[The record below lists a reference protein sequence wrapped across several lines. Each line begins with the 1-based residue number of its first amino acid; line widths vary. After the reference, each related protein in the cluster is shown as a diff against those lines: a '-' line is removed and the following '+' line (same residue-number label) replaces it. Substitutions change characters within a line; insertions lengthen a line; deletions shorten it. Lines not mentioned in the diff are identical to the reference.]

1 MRVAVQR
8 GHIPAQGATHETETV
23 ALIEPFL
30 VAKLV
35 KAGIGV
41 QRFGADIPYGQNHD
55 AAIFLHCDSD
65 GAASFWT
72 LGYWEEMHPGS
83 RAYAGYIAEA
93 YGKVCPWRHGDDN
106 YTAGEHHYY
115 GNRRFV
121 PPTRCALIEM
131 GFVSNE
137 RDRLFMVEHP
147 QLFGEAI
154 ARGILKYFGK
164 EETEMNTSSS
174 RTTTP
179 RMTLLEG
186 HAFVGKNGNFV
197 EGCWLHVTN
206 FDAPIANVKVMALTD
221 NGVRSQSY
229 KIALNKHQ
237 EVNLE
242 GFGLTGALTWRVSSD
257 VPVVI
262 SPDWRVWSV

>member
-1 MRVAVQR
+1 
-8 GHIPAQGATHETETV
+8 
-23 ALIEPFL
+23 
-30 VAKLV
+30 
-35 KAGIGV
+35 
-41 QRFGADIPYGQNHD
+41 
-55 AAIFLHCDSD
+55 
-65 GAASFWT
+65 
-72 LGYWEEMHPGS
+72 
-83 RAYAGYIAEA
+83 
-93 YGKVCPWRHGDDN
+93 
-106 YTAGEHHYY
+106 
-115 GNRRFV
+115 
-121 PPTRCALIEM
+121 M